1 MIWNKMHIV
10 GHFLNLVVLS
20 FFVVFLVNFR
30 LVDMP
35 GCLQ

>member
-1 MIWNKMHIV
+1 MHIV

-20 FFVVFLVNFR
+20 FFVVVFFFLVNFR
-30 LVDMP
+30 LIDMP

>member
-1 MIWNKMHIV
+1 MHIV

-20 FFVVFLVNFR
+20 SFVVFFLVNFR